1 MAKSY
6 TFVEKLFD
14 MKNILFILALI
25 FAVAN
30 TSQAQVGD
38 VKQTSFK
45 KFILHL
51 KRAPK
56 IYTAGWSVID
66 DNGTPFQDV
75 FAPKSFTVNIIP
87 MTFNYDLY
95 YGKNVF
101 FNLKT
106 SLCNFKKNKTVNG
119 VALERSNLFFA
130 FDFNTSL
137 SLSSIY
143 NINWELLK
151 LKKDIFDL
159 RIIGGLGYTNRN
171 IYVFDHAANFNF
183 GGGIYAKFSKEFGMN
198 IELVSK
204 FGLKSPLVVTNA
216 NYMHSSIGVS
226 YFIGSVKFKEKS
238 SEKTPNVN

>member
-1 MAKSY
+1 
-6 TFVEKLFD
+6 

-66 DNGTPFQDV
+66 DNGTPFKDV

-101 FNLKT
+101 FNVK
-106 SLCNFKKNKTVNG
+106 SSFCNFKKNKTVNG
-119 VALERSNLFFA
+119 ESLERSNLFFA
-130 FDFNTSL
+130 LDLNTSL
-137 SLSSIY
+137 SLNAVY
-143 NINWELLK
+143 NINYELLK

>member
-1 MAKSY
+1 
-6 TFVEKLFD
+6 

-30 TSQAQVGD
+30 TSQAQVDD

-66 DNGTPFQDV
+66 DNGNPYKDI

-119 VALERSNLFFA
+119 ESLERSNLFFA
-130 FDFNTSL
+130 LDFNTSL

-143 NINWELLK
+143 NINHELLK

-171 IYVFDHAANFNF
+171 IYVFNHAANFNF
-183 GGGIYAKFSKEFGMN
+183 GGGLYGRFSKEFGMN

-204 FGLKSPLVVTNA
+204 FGLKSPLGVTNT

-226 YFIGSVKFKEKS
+226 YFIGTVRYKEKS
-238 SEKTPNVN
+238 GEEMLTH

>member
-66 DNGTPFQDV
+66 DNGTPFKDV

-101 FNLKT
+101 FNVK
-106 SLCNFKKNKTVNG
+106 SSFCNFKKNKTVNG
-119 VALERSNLFFA
+119 EKLDRSNLFFA
-130 FDFNTSL
+130 LDLNTSL
-137 SLSSIY
+137 SLNAVY
-143 NINWELLK
+143 NINYELLK